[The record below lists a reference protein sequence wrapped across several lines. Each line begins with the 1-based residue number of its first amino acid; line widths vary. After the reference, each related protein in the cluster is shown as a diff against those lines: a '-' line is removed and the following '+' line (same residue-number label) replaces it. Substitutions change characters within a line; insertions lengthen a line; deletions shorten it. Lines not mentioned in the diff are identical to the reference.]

1 MRKIHVEHTIPA
13 PKHAF
18 IIWNCLDFFFTTIIH
33 SQVKMVHCTR
43 HPPPQPTLSVSL
55 ASKSGGRGPQR
66 DSGRPGGLSCPL
78 SSAEGRL
85 SPERHCGEWLVTN
98 ESTAAWWLSQV
109 WCILTFHWIWQAK
122 MKNFQR
128 HTFWKNYLKLPTGA
142 ELR

>member
-55 ASKSGGRGPQR
+55 ASKVRRERTPEGFRKTGWALMPSFLGRREAFPRKTLWG
-66 DSGRPGGLSCPL
+66 
-78 SSAEGRL
+78 
-85 SPERHCGEWLVTN
+85 VTG
-98 ESTAAWWLSQV
+98 
-109 WCILTFHWIWQAK
+109 H
-122 MKNFQR
+122 
-128 HTFWKNYLKLPTGA
+128 
-142 ELR
+142 